1 VVADKTER
9 VYRYARMVQKEVGVI
24 AHSCGVLEPRGLQR
38 YHCRLVQGDG
48 RSVPLDELYPA
59 PPPTPPVEAAA
70 AGRA

>member
-1 VVADKTER
+1 
-9 VYRYARMVQKEVGVI
+9 
-24 AHSCGVLEPRGLQR
+24 VLEPRGLQR